1 MLFARQPIFNT
12 ENKVVAYEFLY
23 RNEVTDDISTDL
35 EKTVDVLTN
44 VNTFFFNYDIDTSKK
59 MFLNFDRSLLLD
71 NIMDVLS
78 PTEHVIEILETVE
91 EEKII
96 VNRLIQLKRVGFKI
110 AIDDYKVGYKNEEFI
125 NLADYIKVDFMANS
139 VEEIIQLSKK
149 EKFKKKILLAEKVE
163 NENMH
168 HLALKLNYKLFQGF
182 YYAKPIVHKGNYI
195 SINVKS
201 CLEIIKKLNT
211 PKFTQSGERFID
223 LLKISKYIER
233 DPVLAFKVLRIANSM
248 RANIYIKIDS
258 IQRAVSLLGYKKLN
272 RWLKILLFQE
282 VKTRGKN
289 RDRLNKE
296 VIRTI
301 IIRTSFVENIIL
313 ETPLL
318 KEYQGEMILTSMIDM
333 FDILFDMTM
342 KEIVESLDLSGDI
355 SDALLN
361 EKGLL
366 YKLLH
371 LLRSYEAGN
380 WEEVGVMCQM
390 LGIDYTKLPDI
401 YTKSVQDSSEIVED
415 MEKI

>member
-233 DPVLAFKVLRIANSM
+233 DPVLAFKVLRIANSI
-248 RANIYIKIDS
+248 RANIYIKID

>member
-12 ENKVVAYEFLY
+12 ENTVVAYEFLY

-44 VNTFFFNYDIDTSKK
+44 VNTFYYNYNIDTSKK

-78 PTEHVIEILETVE
+78 PSDHVIEILETVE

-96 VNRLIQLKRVGFKI
+96 VNRLIQLKRAGFKI
-110 AIDDYKVGYKNEEFI
+110 AVDDYKIGYKNEEFI
-125 NLADYIKVDFMANS
+125 DLADYIKVDFIANS
-139 VEEIIQLSKK
+139 IDDIRQLSKK

-163 NENMH
+163 NEEMH
-168 HLALKLNYKLFQGF
+168 KLAMELNYKLFQGF

-201 CLEIIKKLNT
+201 CLEIIRKLNT
-211 PKFTQSGERFID
+211 PKFTHSGERFVD
-223 LLKISKYIER
+223 LLKISRYIER

-248 RANIYIKIDS
+248 RVNIYIKIDS
-258 IQRAVSLLGYKKLN
+258 IQRAVSLLGYRKLN

-301 IIRTSFVENIIL
+301 IIRTSFVENIIS
-313 ETPLL
+313 ETPNL

-342 KEIVESLDLSGDI
+342 EEIVESLDLSGDI

-380 WEEVGVMCQM
+380 WEEVGDMCHM
-390 LGIDYTKLPDI
+390 IGIDYTKLPQI
-401 YTKSVQDSSEIVED
+401 YTKSVKDSREILED
-415 MEKI
+415 LEKL

>member
-139 VEEIIQLSKK
+139 LEEIIQLSKK

-233 DPVLAFKVLRIANSM
+233 DPVLAFKVLRIANSI

-318 KEYQGEMILTSMIDM
+318 
-333 FDILFDMTM
+333 DILFDMTM